1 MVKRK
6 RLVPIVGGALLLLTC
21 CGTFG
26 RTVWPPVRVESLC
39 GTFESQLK
47 GSINFAHD
55 GSFSASNI
63 TFGRNSDAELE
74 RVSGAG
80 NLDLERSLTASTE
93 ATLVM
98 EDVRARVELKVERSW
113 RGEVTLWRY
122 VDDPDSG
129 ERETF
134 RRRSSC

>member
-1 MVKRK
+1 MQRKRK
-6 RLVPIVGGALLLLTC
+6 FVVVGGVVLLLIC

-26 RTVWPPVRVESLC
+26 RTVWPPVQVEALC

-47 GSINFAHD
+47 GSISFASD

-63 TFGRNSDAELE
+63 TFGRNAAAELE
-74 RVSGAG
+74 RISGTG
-80 NLDLERSLTASTE
+80 ELELERSLTASTE

-98 EDVRARVELKVERSW
+98 KDARARVGLEVERGW
-113 RGEVTLWRY
+113 RGEVVLWRY

-134 RRRSSC
+134 RRTSSC